1 MSMQPRPWPEVP
13 VLTAQIA
20 RAAFPGGSLAMR
32 IRDELGAWCEDEA
45 FSAVYG
51 TRGAPGL
58 SPAQLAV
65 VTALQFAENLTDRQA
80 ADAVRGRIDWKYC
93 LGLELTDPGFDFS
106 VLSEFRGPVA
116 AGGQEKL
123 LLALLL
129 RRLGEAGL
137 VGPGMRQRTDSTHV
151 LARIRELNRLELA
164 GEAVRAALEALAA
177 AAPGWLASVT
187 DPSWQRVYGQRI
199 TDLRLPESGP
209 RGTGGAVR
217 PGRLSPAGAGLFPGR
232 PGRGAGPA
240 RGAGAPADLAPA
252 VLPGDRARR
261 GEGDLAGGR
270 PARPPAGQ
278 SQDCLPL

>member
-1 MSMQPRPWPEVP
+1 MPAVMMVMLCVAAGFLPLVCSRPQGGVIMSMEPRPWPEVP
-13 VLTAQIA
+13 VLTAQVA
-20 RAAFPGGSLAMR
+20 RAAFAGGSLAMR

-51 TRGAPGL
+51 ARGAPGL

-65 VTALQFAENLTDRQA
+65 VTALQFAENLTDQQA

-106 VLSEFRGPVA
+106 VLSEFRGRLV
-116 AGGQEKL
+116 AGGREKL

-164 GEAVRAALEALAA
+164 GEAGRAALEALAS
-177 AAPGWLASVT
+177 AAPGVLAAGT
-187 DPSWQRVYGQRI
+187 AP
-199 TDLRLPESGP
+199 PGP
-209 RGTGGAVR
+209 RACRYRRT
-217 PGRLSPAGAGLFPGR
+217 PL
-232 PGRGAGPA
+232 
-240 RGAGAPADLAPA
+240 LA
-252 VLPGDRARR
+252 
-261 GEGDLAGGR
+261 
-270 PARPPAGQ
+270 
-278 SQDCLPL
+278 